1 MVRRMAYWR
10 RLAAVL
16 TALAWLC
23 AAAMP
28 WAPSPARAEQA
39 DGAALSVEFSV
50 EPGVMV
56 APEDVTLTFVIQNR
70 SGHAVH
76 NIYLASGDGL
86 LSEPIGQLGPGESQT
101 LVRPHTVTQDE
112 LDAGAIAYTV
122 SHDPEVS
129 GGDKV
134 VYDLSAAIVKGEA
147 QPGVSFTRQLSSNRV
162 SPGGLVTVTYKIAN
176 TGNVALNALRIR
188 DSLGDFTGR
197 LEQLAVGESKSFISR
212 VTLIE
217 AAQSAPV
224 LEYTVPS
231 GESFSMA
238 LQAAAVDIADS
249 ALDIAFSVGQS
260 VFEKD
265 TADAILILTNAGNVD
280 YTDITVL
287 DDVYGGVI
295 ADGLTLPSGASPV
308 EVPHTYPVRG
318 EGEYR
323 WRVTGMSDAGETLDL
338 RTETLTLSNLPED
351 PAVVIDLQVAA
362 RTPRINRAGQV
373 TFDATIA
380 NVGNVMARD
389 ALLYEVNRGEIRRL
403 AVLPLGEPSQVT
415 AGFEVDEDTE
425 FVFCLNY
432 IDADG
437 HQRTVSTDPVSV
449 VIAPDG
455 ETPERVSRAGMD
467 LEGGSVKLGGS
478 TTTFIVLLVIAGAAL
493 IVMVTILAA
502 ASVRARAEKRQ
513 RLAAEKQRVKAEMG
527 RTGSVPA
534 VKAPNRKKKGNRNK

>member
-1 MVRRMAYWR
+1 MGQ
-10 RLAAVL
+10 
-16 TALAWLC
+16 TAFD
-23 AAAMP
+23 
-28 WAPSPARAEQA
+28 
-39 DGAALSVEFSV
+39 DG
-50 EPGVMV
+50 
-56 APEDVTLTFVIQNR
+56 
-70 SGHAVH
+70 
-76 NIYLASGDGL
+76 
-86 LSEPIGQLGPGESQT
+86 
-101 LVRPHTVTQDE
+101 
-112 LDAGAIAYTV
+112 
-122 SHDPEVS
+122 
-129 GGDKV
+129 
-134 VYDLSAAIVKGEA
+134 
-147 QPGVSFTRQLSSNRV
+147 
-162 SPGGLVTVTYKIAN
+162 
-176 TGNVALNALRIR
+176 
-188 DSLGDFTGR
+188 
-197 LEQLAVGESKSFISR
+197 
-212 VTLIE
+212 
-217 AAQSAPV
+217 
-224 LEYTVPS
+224 
-231 GESFSMA
+231 
-238 LQAAAVDIADS
+238 
-249 ALDIAFSVGQS
+249 
-260 VFEKD
+260 
-265 TADAILILTNAGNVD
+265 TADAILILTNTGNVN
-280 YTDITVL
+280 YTGVTVL

>member
-1 MVRRMAYWR
+1 MVRLRGLG
-10 RLAAVL
+10 RLAAL
-16 TALAWLC
+16 TAALALLWAM
-23 AAAMP
+23 AA
-28 WAPSPARAEQA
+28 
-39 DGAALSVEFSV
+39 GALSEETASSLRIDFTVQPS
-50 EPGVMV
+50 VMV
-56 APEDVTLTFVIQNR
+56 APGDVTMTFVIE
-70 SGHAVH
+70 
-76 NIYLASGDGL
+76 NITDRPLRNVTLSSGDGQ
-86 LSEPIGQLGPGESQT
+86 LSEPIGQIGPGETQT
-101 LVRPHTVTQDE
+101 LVRPHTVTEEE
-112 LDAGAIAYTV
+112 LDAGEIAYTV
-122 SHDPEVS
+122 SHDPMLAGEA
-129 GGDKV
+129 KIN
-134 VYDLSAAIVKGEA
+134 YPLSAAIARGDAV
-147 QPGVSFTRQLSSNRV
+147 PGVEITRQLSSPCVTR
-162 SPGGLVTVTYKIAN
+162 GGLVTVTYKLVN
-176 TGNVALNALRIR
+176 TGNVPLSGLRLR
-188 DSLGDFTGR
+188 DALGDFTGR
-197 LEQLAVGESKSFISR
+197 LERLDVGESKTFISR
-212 VTLIE
+212 VALSE
-217 AAQSAPV
+217 AAESAPE
-224 LEYTVPS
+224 LEYSVPS
-231 GESFSMA
+231 GET
-238 LQAAAVDIADS
+238 LTR
-249 ALDIAFSVGQS
+249 ALDPLPIGIASSGLDLAFSVGQTA
-260 VFEKD
+260 FD
-265 TADAILILTNAGNVD
+265 DGTADAILILTNTGNVN
-280 YTDITVL
+280 YTGVTVL

-403 AVLPLGEPSQVT
+403 AVLPLGEPSLVT
-415 AGFEVDEDTE
+415 ASFEVDEDTD

-455 ETPERVSRAGMD
+455 ETPERVGRAGMD